1 MYPVSPMFLR
11 TLATSHTMVARVD
24 AYYAGQLVRANV
36 PFSSGSVT
44 VDRGSKTRRKL
55 SLTVPDPALLPWT
68 ETDVLAPYGQQLVVS
83 RGIRFANGAEE
94 WVPLGTFRIDNPS
107 GDVHFGP
114 VTVSGTTMESAIV
127 DDKFQVP
134 TTTRGMG
141 GCVDAIATLI
151 RQTLPDA
158 IIANLTSG
166 NRNPPV
172 ATATWDAGN
181 DRWDAVTQIAQAM
194 SATIYVDAEDRFVI
208 TDLPDVVNG
217 PVAWDITEGEGGTL
231 MSSARS
237 VNRTGVCN
245 AVVASGE
252 NSASGA
258 APVSGVA
265 RDTSPTSP
273 TRWGGPFGK
282 VTKFISSA
290 LWITAGDCQNAA
302 NFALFDATAPN
313 VETSLDTLPNPA
325 LEGDDIV
332 RLSQSGRKE
341 RYLVQSVGIPLTA
354 TESFSITLRG
364 GKDEEAP

>member
-1 MYPVSPMFLR
+1 MYPVSADFLR
-11 TLATSHTMVARVD
+11 SLSLSHVMVARVD

-55 SLTVPDPALLPWT
+55 SLTVTDPALLPWGA
-68 ETDVLAPYGQQLVVS
+68 TDVLAPYGQQLVVS
-83 RGIRFANGAEE
+83 RGIRYTNGDEE

-134 TTTRGMG
+134 TTTKGMG
-141 GCVDAIATLI
+141 GCVDAITTLI

-158 IIANLTSG
+158 VVTNLTAG
-166 NRNPPV
+166 ERNPTV
-172 ATATWDAGN
+172 AVATWDAGN
-181 DRWDAVTQIAQAM
+181 DRWDAVVQIAMAM
-194 SATIYVDAEDRFVI
+194 SATVYVDAQDRFVI
-208 TDLPDVVNG
+208 ADLPDVVNG
-217 PVAWDITEGEGGTL
+217 TVAWDIADGEGGNL
-231 MSSARS
+231 ISSARS
-237 VNRTGVCN
+237 INRTGVCN

-252 NSASGA
+252 NTASGA
-258 APVSGVA
+258 APVSGIA
-265 RDTSPTSP
+265 RDTSPSSP

-290 LWITAGDCQNAA
+290 LWLTQGDCQNAA

-332 RLSQSGRKE
+332 RLVNAGRKE
-341 RYLVQSVGIPLTA
+341 RYLVQSVTIPLTA
-354 TESFSITLRG
+354 TEDFSITLRG
-364 GKDEEAP
+364 GKEDEAP